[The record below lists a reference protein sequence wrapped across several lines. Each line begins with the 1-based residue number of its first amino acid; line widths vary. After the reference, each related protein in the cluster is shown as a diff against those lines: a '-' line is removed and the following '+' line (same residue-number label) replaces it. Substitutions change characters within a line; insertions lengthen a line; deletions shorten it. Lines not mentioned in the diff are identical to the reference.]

1 MLFQGNSHTI
11 TQGLFVFDRLV
22 ISQHTTFTMF
32 AGPQYSR
39 IHNQEAITS
48 QSIVVAVPEFE
59 TLWSPAAGA
68 MLSWGRDRTAFYADL
83 TRRVNAGL
91 GLLSSVEM
99 TEATLDIQRKVTD
112 RWIANV
118 SGQINDETLLS
129 TARTDHILVS
139 HIDAGISREFNRD
152 THLRLA
158 YQRIRQ
164 SGDYLYPFGLGN
176 HNRFLVTF
184 ERRFAWPVGR

>member
-22 ISQHTTFTMF
+22 ISPHTTFTMF
-32 AGPQYSR
+32 AGPQYSH
-39 IHNQEAITS
+39 IQNQEAITS
-48 QSIVVAVPEFE
+48 QSTVVRIPESK
-59 TLWSPAAGA
+59 TLWSPAGGA
-68 MLSWGRDRTAFYADL
+68 MLSWARDRTAFYADL

-99 TEATLDIQRKVTD
+99 TEATLNIQRKVTD

-129 TARTDHILVS
+129 TAGNDHILLLN
-139 HIDAGISREFNRD
+139 IDAGMSREFSRD
-152 THLRLA
+152 THLRFA
-158 YQRIRQ
+158 YQRIGQ
-164 SGDYLYPFGLGN
+164 SGDLPYAFGVGN